1 MSATAQGTKK
11 RARPGSDGPLLL
23 TQRRIWIIFSALI
36 AGMLLSSLDQTIVST
51 AMPTIVGELGG
62 VAHQAW
68 ITTGYLLASTI
79 VMPIYGKFGDVIG
92 RRTLFLVAIALFTL
106 ASLGCAL
113 STDFWQFVV
122 FRALQGLGGGGLM
135 ILSQAIIADIVP
147 ASERGKYLGPLGAIF
162 GLSAVGGP
170 LLGGFFVDHMTWN
183 WAFWINIPV
192 GIAAFAVAWSA
203 LTLPSKK
210 ATKRIDVLGVALLS
224 ATTACLVFFT
234 EFGGNREHGWD
245 ALETWAWG
253 AGFLVAAALFVFV
266 ESRAQDPIIPLSF
279 FRNRTF
285 VLATGIGFVLGVGM
299 FAAIAFVPT
308 FLQMSSGTSAA
319 VSGLLMLPMMAGL
332 MGTSIASGIAITK
345 TGRYRMFPVVGTI
358 VVGLAM
364 LGMTTLAASTP
375 IWLICVYLFVFGAG
389 LGLIMQVVV
398 LVAQNAVP
406 PQEVGTATSTNN
418 YFREVGAS
426 LGVAVFGALFTA
438 RLTDSLTGVFTDAG
452 VPASQAASSSASI
465 DPSALAKL
473 PEALQD
479 GIVNAYADSL
489 APVFWYLLPFI
500 AAALVLALFLP
511 QMQLADVAGMV
522 ARGEAVGGAEADEL
536 ERAQR
541 AELAGT
547 PAPAPAAAPA
557 SPSGA
562 GELAGAGDP
571 SGAGEPAGAGKS
583 AGGSDPVDAETPASG
598 RDASA

>member
-1 MSATAQGTKK
+1 
-11 RARPGSDGPLLL
+11 
-23 TQRRIWIIFSALI
+23 
-36 AGMLLSSLDQTIVST
+36 
-51 AMPTIVGELGG
+51 
-62 VAHQAW
+62 
-68 ITTGYLLASTI
+68 
-79 VMPIYGKFGDVIG
+79 MPIYGKFGDVLG
-92 RRTLFLVAIALFTL
+92 RRNLFLVAIALFTL

-192 GIAAFAVAWSA
+192 GIAAFAVAWFA

-234 EFGGNREHGWD
+234 EFGGNRNHGWD
-245 ALETWAWG
+245 AFETWAWG

-266 ESRAQDPIIPLSF
+266 ESRATDPIIPLSF

-285 VLATGIGFVLGVGM
+285 VIATAIGFVLGLGM
-299 FAAIAFVPT
+299 FAAIGFVPT
-308 FLQMSSGTSAA
+308 FLQMASGTSAA
-319 VSGLLMLPMMAGL
+319 VSGLLMLPMMVGL
-332 MGTSIASGIAITK
+332 IGTSILSGTLITK
-345 TGRYRMFPVVGTI
+345 TGRYRAFPIIGTVVVGI
-358 VVGLAM
+358 AM

-406 PQEVGTATSTNN
+406 PEQVGTATSTNN

-426 LGVAVFGALFTA
+426 LGVAVFGALFA
-438 RLTDSLTGVFTDAG
+438 SRLTDSLTDVFRGAGGSATDA
-452 VPASQAASSSASI
+452 ASASASI
-465 DPSALAKL
+465 DPT
-473 PEALQD
+473 
-479 GIVNAYADSL
+479 
-489 APVFWYLLPFI
+489 
-500 AAALVLALFLP
+500 
-511 QMQLADVAGMV
+511 QLATLPRPCRTGSSTRTPTRCRPCSGTCCRSSPSRSCSRSSSRRCSSPTSPAWWRVV
-522 ARGEAVGGAEADEL
+522 RPSAE
-536 ERAQR
+536 RR
-541 AELAGT
+541 PTNSSG
-547 PAPAPAAAPA
+547 PAARAAPGPGRSPTPDRSVPPPA
-557 SPSGA
+557 RCRPHDRTSRRTPWAPSPS
-562 GELAGAGDP
+562 
-571 SGAGEPAGAGKS
+571 S
-583 AGGSDPVDAETPASG
+583 A
-598 RDASA
+598 R

>member
-1 MSATAQGTKK
+1 MSASAPSTTRRGRQQ
-11 RARPGSDGPLLL
+11 SDGPLLL
-23 TQRRIWIIFSALI
+23 TQRRIWIIFAALI

-92 RRTLFLVAIALFTL
+92 RRNLFLVAIALFTL

-147 ASERGKYLGPLGAIF
+147 ASQRGKYLGPLGAIF

-192 GIAAFAVAWSA
+192 GIAAFAVAWFA

-234 EFGGNREHGWD
+234 EFGGNRQHGWG
-245 ALETWAWG
+245 APETWAWG
-253 AGFLVAAALFVFV
+253 AGFLVAAASFVLV

-285 VLATGIGFVLGVGM
+285 VIATAIGFVLGLGM
-299 FAAIAFVPT
+299 FAAIGFVPT
-308 FLQMSSGTSAA
+308 FLQMASGTSAA
-319 VSGLLMLPMMAGL
+319 VSGLLMLPMMVGL
-332 MGTSIASGIAITK
+332 IGTSILSGTLITK
-345 TGRYRMFPVVGTI
+345 TGRYRAFPIIGTI
-358 VVGLAM
+358 VVGIAM

-406 PQEVGTATSTNN
+406 PEQVGTATSTNN

-426 LGVAVFGALFTA
+426 LGVAVFGALFTS
-438 RLTDSLTGVFTDAG
+438 RLTDALTDVFRGAGGSATDA
-452 VPASQAASSSASI
+452 ASASSSI
-465 DPSALAKL
+465 DPTSLSKL
-473 PEALQD
+473 PQAVQD

-489 APVFWYLLPFI
+489 SPVFWYLLPFI
-500 AAALVLALFLP
+500 AAALVLALFIP
-511 QMQLADVAGMV
+511 QIRLADVAGMV
-522 ARGEAVGGAEADEL
+522 ARGEAVGGDEADAL
-536 ERAQR
+536 ERAR
-541 AELAGT
+541 RD
-547 PAPAPAAAPA
+547 
-557 SPSGA
+557 GA
-562 GELAGAGDP
+562 VRGDV
-571 SGAGEPAGAGKS
+571 PAGS
-583 AGGSDPVDAETPASG
+583 EPESPERVGSQTGSVSTTRHVE
-598 RDASA
+598 